1 MPQDRHLDPMT
12 TREVSRPRQTHTW
25 HFTVFGGG
33 RDWRNFTRFSRH
45 KSLSARSV
53 SFGED
58 ISPHWTSSQE
68 LSLSMTSHWWSI
80 LNSASQF
87 TQLSFSGARGTGDGI
102 SFKQG
107 EKWAGEFSGIG
118 WLLRISFSG
127 DSTSLSP
134 IWMSFLI
141 LCDKEGW
148 FEGEGLGE
156 SGKGRLLPLGVLTDK
171 AETACRRWTQAC
183 AARRREPF
191 SGGGRVGAA
200 KAALCSTERR

>member
-33 RDWRNFTRFSRH
+33 RDWRNSTSFWRH

-58 ISPHWTSSQE
+58 ISPHWTSSHE
-68 LSLSMTSHWWSI
+68 LSLSMTSHWWSR

-118 WLLRISFSG
+118 WHLRISFSG
-127 DSTSLSP
+127 DSTSLLFSYPLRQRGDVLGRRARRVRERP
-134 IWMSFLI
+134 IAFTPA
-141 LCDKEGW
+141 
-148 FEGEGLGE
+148 
-156 SGKGRLLPLGVLTDK
+156 GRNFRSLLGV
-171 AETACRRWTQAC
+171 
-183 AARRREPF
+183 
-191 SGGGRVGAA
+191 
-200 KAALCSTERR
+200 CSA